1 MAIVGRCFPIIDTP
15 RSGVIALLEIYVLFT
30 V

>member
-15 RSGVIALLEIYVLFT
+15 RLSVIALLEIYVLFT